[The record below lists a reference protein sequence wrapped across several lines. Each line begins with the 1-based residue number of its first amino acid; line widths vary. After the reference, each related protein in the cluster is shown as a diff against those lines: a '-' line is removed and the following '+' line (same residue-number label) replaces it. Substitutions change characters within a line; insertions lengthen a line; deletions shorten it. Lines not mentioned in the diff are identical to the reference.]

1 MSDRGLIFVTGGNG
15 FIGSRV
21 VRFLVEAGYRVR
33 CLLRQTS
40 NTDRIDDLEFE
51 RFIGDVRDAAS
62 LTEGMQGA
70 SGCIHLASISAWEQ
84 MDSDELEET
93 VISGTQYV
101 LDAAL
106 AAGTAELP
114 VRVVFVSSIL
124 GINGADEPRPMNE
137 DEPFGLENTPLR
149 YAVAKHKAEE
159 CVRAYVAEK
168 GLDAVI
174 VNPCEVYGPEDTG
187 LITACNLIDF
197 INGWPALTLKGGT
210 AIVHVDDVARAMVAA
225 LDKGETGQRYILGGD
240 NLTIDELAR
249 LTLEIAGKPKKT
261 ILRLPFGPVRAIV
274 RALAALRLP
283 TPVVPQVLDYA
294 RYYYFVDHTKARETL
309 GFDPRPAREVL
320 EPTIAWLAEAGH
332 IKAPVKITAAQGA

>member
-21 VRFLVEAGYRVR
+21 VRLLVEQGYRVR

-51 RFIGDVRDAAS
+51 RFIGDVRDQAS

-70 SGCIHLASISAWEQ
+70 QGCIHLASISAWEK
-84 MDSDELEET
+84 MESDELEDT
-93 VISGTQYV
+93 VISGTEYV
-101 LDAAL
+101 MEAAL
-106 AAGTAELP
+106 AAGKIRT
-114 VRVVFVSSIL
+114 VFVSSIL
-124 GINGADEPRPMNE
+124 GINGTTEPREMTE
-137 DEPFGLENTPLR
+137 DEVFGLEGTPLR
-149 YAVAKHKAEE
+149 YAIAKHKAEE
-159 CVRAYVAEK
+159 RVRRYVAEQ
-168 GLDAVI
+168 GLPAII

-210 AIVHVDDVARAMVAA
+210 AIVHVDDVAQAMVAA
-225 LDKGETGQRYILGGD
+225 LEKGEPGERYILGGD
-240 NLTIDELAR
+240 NLTLDALAR
-249 LTLEIAGKPKKT
+249 LTLDIAGKPNKT
-261 ILRLPFGPVRAIV
+261 VLRLPVGPVRAVV
-274 RALAALRLP
+274 RAMAAIKLP

-309 GFDPRPAREVL
+309 GFDPRPARAVL

-332 IKAPVKITAAQGA
+332 IKALPQKADDSTAQRV